1 MSAPLHGPAGLKWL
15 RAGRPGHAHV
25 VAAALAAVALLF
37 FALPLVGLIGRAAP
51 GQVLAQL
58 GSPVVRTALG
68 LSLEVS
74 LVALTISL
82 VLGLPLAY
90 VLARVQFPGR
100 RLARGLVTL
109 PMVLPPVVG
118 GMALM
123 AAFGRRGLLG
133 GWLAG
138 LGVELPF
145 TTAGTIV
152 AVTFVSLPFLTTT
165 LEAGFAGVDRRLED
179 AAATLGASR
188 WRIFWTVTLPA
199 IRPALLAGMALCWAR
214 GLGEFGAT
222 ITFAGNRVG
231 RTQTMPL
238 AIYEALNVDP
248 EAAIT
253 LGLVLLAVALALL
266 VGLRGHIGG
275 R

>member
-1 MSAPLHGPAGLKWL
+1 MSL

-25 VAAALAAVALLF
+25 VLGGLAGVALLF
-37 FALPLVGLIGRAAP
+37 FVLPLVGLISRISP
-51 GQVLAQL
+51 GQLVAQL
-58 GSPVVRTALG
+58 GSPVVRMALG

-74 LVALTISL
+74 MIALVLSL

-90 VLARVQFPGR
+90 VLARVEFPGR

-133 GWLAG
+133 EWLAG
-138 LGVELPF
+138 VGVELPF
-145 TTAGTIV
+145 TMAGTV
-152 AVTFVSLPFLTTT
+152 MAVTFVSLPFLVTT
-165 LEAGFAGVDRRLED
+165 LEAGIAGVDRRLEQ

-188 WRIFWTVTLPA
+188 WRIFRTVTLPA
-199 IRPALLAGMALCWAR
+199 IRPALAAGMALCWAR

-222 ITFAGNRVG
+222 ITFAGNRAG

-238 AIYEALNVDP
+238 AIYEAINVDM

-253 LGLVLLAVALALL
+253 LGLVLLAVSLILL